1 MSFSRLAE
9 SAQRNWKKW
18 RRSGVQAV
26 PNVTFGW
33 HPGPRLDT
41 PCDWTNV
48 YQPNGWVEYPTAQ
61 ELTDHL
67 AYALSYVNHP
77 ETVSAMMAN
86 TVIVYGWN
94 EHDEGGWICPTIE
107 VDENGNQLF
116 HEDGTPMIN
125 DSHLQAAKSAI
136 DQYKNGTLPALT
148 INGVT
153 HKAQAPEADTET
165 TAAETVA
172 ETAAETA
179 AESTTESPEST
190 ADDGGHPRAGL
201 AIGIG
206 CGAVLLAA
214 AAVAVAS
221 RLKGKRKK

>member
-1 MSFSRLAE
+1 
-9 SAQRNWKKW
+9 
-18 RRSGVQAV
+18 
-26 PNVTFGW
+26 
-33 HPGPRLDT
+33 
-41 PCDWTNV
+41 
-48 YQPNGWVEYPTAQ
+48 
-61 ELTDHL
+61 
-67 AYALSYVNHP
+67 
-77 ETVSAMMAN
+77 
-86 TVIVYGWN
+86 
-94 EHDEGGWICPTIE
+94 
-107 VDENGNQLF
+107 
-116 HEDGTPMIN
+116 MIN

-153 HKAQAPEADTET
+153 HKAQAPEAETET
-165 TAAETVA
+165 TAAET
-172 ETAAETA
+172 AAETS

-190 ADDGGHPRAGL
+190 ADDGGSPRAGL